1 VFFIEWLLE
10 RNPILISVYF
20 LNPFVDLLNEVLGNS
35 WLFILA
41 VILGFLR
48 SDLSWKKKRE
58 IRLEFLL
65 LVDLDFVFFF
75 FSEIIH
81 KQFGKRYSWSSINIP
96 SSATFRS
103 CIWKMENQHDD
114 NCCLFTPSIITV
126 TASVVLIAIT
136 RVLYILCQSGKPLRP
151 SKSPKP
157 LSTLIV
163 LGSGNSNKFF

>member
-1 VFFIEWLLE
+1 MVVHFGCDFG
-10 RNPILISVYF
+10 IL
-20 LNPFVDLLNEVLGNS
+20 
-35 WLFILA
+35 
-41 VILGFLR
+41 
-48 SDLSWKKKRE
+48 E
-58 IRLEFLL
+58 IRFELKKEKGDQAWVLVVGWSWFCLL
-65 LVDLDFVFFF
+65 F

>member
-1 VFFIEWLLE
+1 MKFW
-10 RNPILISVYF
+10 
-20 LNPFVDLLNEVLGNS
+20 
-35 WLFILA
+35 
-41 VILGFLR
+41 VILGCSFWLWFWDSWDQIWVEKRKGR
-48 SDLSWKKKRE
+48 SGLSSCCWL
-58 IRLEFLL
+58 ILILS
-65 LVDLDFVFFF
+65 FF

-126 TASVVLIAIT
+126 TTSVVLIAIT
-136 RVLYILCQSGKPLRP
+136 RVLYILCQSGKPLHP